1 MIGCSSKSTETNS
14 ASISSPLPHSMKGY
28 ELYSWQDSGQWY
40 FKLMTG
46 TDRLKTYSEI
56 IADQSLNT
64 AEGWVDERVQRVDN
78 LENLLNHLPKKE
90 YVFWIG
96 PNWLSRMNITQNTLT
111 YPSEAIVNQIKNYCT
126 TLDIT
131 LVMSD

>member
-1 MIGCSSKSTETNS
+1 
-14 ASISSPLPHSMKGY
+14 
-28 ELYSWQDSGQWY
+28 
-40 FKLMTG
+40 MTG

-56 IADQSLNT
+56 IADQSLMT
-64 AEGWVDERVQRVDN
+64 AEGWVDVRVQGVDN
-78 LENLLNHLPKKE
+78 LERLLTRLPKKE

-96 PNWLSRMNITQNTLT
+96 PIWLSLMNMTQNTLT
-111 YPSEAIVNQIKNYCT
+111 YPSAEIVNQIKNYCT